1 MPDVPGSCSAGSR
14 PGSAAPALRGAFA
27 FTALRGRPVTTL
39 LLVYLCGL
47 LTGLALPWV
56 VRLAQKAAER

>member
-1 MPDVPGSCSAGSR
+1 M
-14 PGSAAPALRGAFA
+14 
-27 FTALRGRPVTTL
+27 TAS